1 MRHLSGDAGIARME
15 AAISDTRTKYFQA
28 LENGSPVG
36 SPVVQITSP
45 ISASIPTSQ
54 SNENTRR
61 PNHVARRLFR
71 DEANISGGGPQ
82 NSSGVWT
89 ELENELIVNESV
101 HGQQLVLDEGINF
114 EDKSQSS
121 AKVSGASLNLSL

>member
-1 MRHLSGDAGIARME
+1 ME

-36 SPVVQITSP
+36 SPVVPITSP

-71 DEANISGGGPQ
+71 DEANISGVGPQ
-82 NSSGVWT
+82 TSSGVWT
-89 ELENELIVNESV
+89 ELENELEN
-101 HGQQLVLDEGINF
+101 
-114 EDKSQSS
+114 
-121 AKVSGASLNLSL
+121 